1 MEREHKK
8 CADGGVGERV
18 EAEMK
23 DRREW
28 TGKKGE
34 GVGGGGGGGRWERGG
49 MDGRRGGRERERE
62 QREGVRENK
71 INLYVVSENERKTL
85 DDVCLSRTEVFS
97 PLNVTI

>member
-1 MEREHKK
+1 MLK
-8 CADGGVGERV
+8 
-18 EAEMK
+18 
-23 DRREW
+23 
-28 TGKKGE
+28 
-34 GVGGGGGGGRWERGG
+34 GGGGVEGGREGGGE
-49 MDGRRGGRERERE
+49 MDGWMDGGERERE